1 MKQMVIV
8 NPTSGEITLRRTP
21 RATVASL
28 RGKTIGFLT
37 NGKSQAVTAAA
48 SGCEAALDAQ
58 RYLETS

>member
-37 NGKSQAVTAAA
+37 NSKS
-48 SGCEAALDAQ
+48 
-58 RYLETS
+58 